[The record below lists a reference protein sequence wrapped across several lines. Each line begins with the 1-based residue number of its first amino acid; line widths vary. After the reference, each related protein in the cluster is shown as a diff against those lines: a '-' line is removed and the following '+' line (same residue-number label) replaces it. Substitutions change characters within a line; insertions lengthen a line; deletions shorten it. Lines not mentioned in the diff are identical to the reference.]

1 MTKVVFND
9 LKLSN
14 SRLPSHCSWGLWLAR
29 IKITI
34 VINLPLIFYFYFFI
48 FLLRIYCIH
57 GYKILTK
64 RFTFNQQSL
73 KKPGWNIFCDF
84 WPHAVILIS
93 RHFFKFR
100 SPRGTVRSCCRAHH
114 TTPPNSPTNSH
125 RVFPSLSLVLQQ
137 GVRFDPDLPQTIRLE
152 FAKSNTKVSKPKQIL
167 APQAVTQPPLVHP
180 LTGRK

>member
-34 VINLPLIFYFYFFI
+34 VINLPLIYFFI
-48 FLLRIYCIH
+48 FWFFY
-57 GYKILTK
+57 YVFTVYMVT
-64 RFTFNQQSL
+64 RFTLKSTKS
-73 KKPGWNIFCDF
+73 KKPGWDIFCDF